1 MSHILTSLF
10 WRMREYIYY
19 LVGFTQI
26 KCMSGEIYRT
36 DTLVIVWKIN
46 AYFAKVHQ
54 EISCNNCNNR
64 TIKSNLIKLTKI
76 CYIIKAYCCLDK
88 SLTGA
93 LAAKPHGSLFP
104 QHPWYSLQYL
114 FYNHRHFTKNLFQY
128 PLVNTIIIKCVAGGG
143 GGGTFL
149 PYVIFFSF
157 ARSSLI

>member
-1 MSHILTSLF
+1 
-10 WRMREYIYY
+10 MREYIYY

-93 LAAKPHGSLFP
+93 LAAINPMEAYFHNTRDTHFNICFTTTDIL
-104 QHPWYSLQYL
+104 QRIYSST
-114 FYNHRHFTKNLFQY
+114 HWSI
-128 PLVNTIIIKCVAGGG
+128 PL
-143 GGGTFL
+143 
-149 PYVIFFSF
+149 Y
-157 ARSSLI
+157 